1 MNVDQFKAE
10 YFSLTPARRVLGLQ
24 VLFDTIIS
32 DISQNEDLILD
43 ILDLADMAEANDY
56 FGTEGL
62 NI

>member
-1 MNVDQFKAE
+1 MNVDLFKSE
-10 YFSLTPARRVLGLQ
+10 YASMTVARRQVGLQ
-24 VLFDTIIS
+24 ALFDIILS
-32 DISQNEDLILD
+32 DINQNEDIILD

>member
-10 YFSLTPARRVLGLQ
+10 YFSLTTARRYEGLRA
-24 VLFDTIIS
+24 LFDNILGYI
-32 DISQNEDLILD
+32 DENEDIILD

>member
-10 YFSLTPARRVLGLQ
+10 YSALASYRKREGLDR
-24 VLFDTIIS
+24 LFTHIIS
-32 DISQNEDLILD
+32 DLDQNEDIILD

>member
-10 YFSLTPARRVLGLQ
+10 YFSFTQLRRQAGLQ
-24 VLFDTIIS
+24 ALFDTILS
-32 DISQNEDLILD
+32 DINQNEEVILD
-43 ILDLADMAEANDY
+43 ILDIADMAEANDY